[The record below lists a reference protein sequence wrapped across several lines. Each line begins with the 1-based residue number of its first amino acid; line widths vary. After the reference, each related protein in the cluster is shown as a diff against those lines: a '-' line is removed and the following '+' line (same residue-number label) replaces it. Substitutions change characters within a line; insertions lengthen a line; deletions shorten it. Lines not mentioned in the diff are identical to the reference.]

1 MISTNLFSILLI
13 FSVEAVGISIL
24 LGACVDYPAHVIERF
39 VEIQEEEEDQED
51 QDEEQDRQRNDGPEH
66 DPAFLYSHRKQ
77 RVVKAMTS
85 VGVSVL
91 NASATTVCS
100 CGVLVFCT
108 VQVFNRVGMIML
120 TASAVSMTATLV
132 LVPTVLALCGPVLF
146 ERGAR
151 LRMKVTFLVLVIA
164 GVTFAVVFVINNAF
178 GRVLF

>member
-1 MISTNLFSILLI
+1 MINTNLFSILLI

-51 QDEEQDRQRNDGPEH
+51 QDEEQDRQRHDGPVH

-108 VQVFNRVGMIML
+108 YVDTVFRCI
-120 TASAVSMTATLV
+120 LV
-132 LVPTVLALCGPVLF
+132 RC
-146 ERGAR
+146 
-151 LRMKVTFLVLVIA
+151 
-164 GVTFAVVFVINNAF
+164 
-178 GRVLF
+178 

>member
-1 MISTNLFSILLI
+1 
-13 FSVEAVGISIL
+13 
-24 LGACVDYPAHVIERF
+24 VDYPAHVIERF
-39 VEIQEEEEDQED
+39 VEIQEEEED

-108 VQVFNRVGMIML
+108 YVDTVFRCI
-120 TASAVSMTATLV
+120 
-132 LVPTVLALCGPVLF
+132 
-146 ERGAR
+146 
-151 LRMKVTFLVLVIA
+151 
-164 GVTFAVVFVINNAF
+164 VV
-178 GRVLF
+178 RC

>member
-1 MISTNLFSILLI
+1 MRRLI
-13 FSVEAVGISIL
+13 FFFLTTYLFLLTAEFVGCLTVDSFATW
-24 LGACVDYPAHVIERF
+24 LGR
-39 VEIQEEEEDQED
+39 
-51 QDEEQDRQRNDGPEH
+51 
-66 DPAFLYSHRKQ
+66 
-77 RVVKAMTS
+77 
-85 VGVSVL
+85 
-91 NASATTVCS
+91 
-100 CGVLVFCT
+100 
-108 VQVFNRVGMIML
+108 VQVFNRVGVIML

>member
-1 MISTNLFSILLI
+1 MINTNLFSILLI

-39 VEIQEEEEDQED
+39 VEIQEEEEDQ
-51 QDEEQDRQRNDGPEH
+51 DEEQDRQRNDGREH

-132 LVPTVLALCGPVLF
+132 LVPTVLALYGPVLF